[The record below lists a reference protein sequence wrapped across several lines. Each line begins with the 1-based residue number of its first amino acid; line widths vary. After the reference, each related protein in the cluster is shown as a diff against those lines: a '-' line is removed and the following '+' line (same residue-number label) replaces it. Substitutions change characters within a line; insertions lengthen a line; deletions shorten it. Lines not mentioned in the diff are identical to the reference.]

1 MLPPGPAQATGE
13 LRITHNVTPS
23 APSNLIPVLN
33 NSFTVNAFWLR
44 QWQRV
49 PRDIPEPLCES
60 SPYPL
65 YRDESASSITVC
77 LPPESNSLWLNVS
90 PPTRLE
96 PQRSPDSRLDTSFLL
111 APAQI
116 GNQIR
121 DLLKDFY
128 RPPADRLERIAPE
141 AWMLDQLGL
150 DRKDNDA
157 IQLQLF
163 WDYQFNLDGYPAF
176 QEYFRKYQP
185 PLLVTL
191 GKNDE
196 EISGHIRDFLPRA
209 LAAAPA
215 VASARSGRPETTSD
229 DETPGDGDP
238 VDSMRSRPAS
248 NRSKRDF
255 QLPNSYP

>member
-1 MLPPGPAQATGE
+1 
-13 LRITHNVTPS
+13 
-23 APSNLIPVLN
+23 
-33 NSFTVNAFWLR
+33 
-44 QWQRV
+44 
-49 PRDIPEPLCES
+49 
-60 SPYPL
+60 
-65 YRDESASSITVC
+65 VC

-128 RPPADRLERIAPE
+128 PAPADRLERVVPE
-141 AWMLDQLGL
+141 GLDARLARV

-176 QEYFRKYQP
+176 QEYFHNYGP
-185 PLLVTL
+185 PLLVT
-191 GKNDE
+191 
-196 EISGHIRDFLPRA
+196 
-209 LAAAPA
+209 
-215 VASARSGRPETTSD
+215 
-229 DETPGDGDP
+229 
-238 VDSMRSRPAS
+238 
-248 NRSKRDF
+248 
-255 QLPNSYP
+255 